1 MVGASRTRITISPK
15 KNVLAK
21 IDEYA
26 EKMGMSR
33 SDVVCFMVMQGIE
46 SYETVKNL
54 PADVMMKLAESIGG
68 TK

>member
-1 MVGASRTRITISPK
+1 MIGKDRVRITISPK
-15 KNVLAK
+15 RNVLEK

-33 SDVVCFMVMQGIE
+33 SDVVCWMVMQGIE
-46 SYETVKNL
+46 SYETVKSL

-68 TK
+68 AK

>member
-1 MVGASRTRITISPK
+1 MVGSNRVRITISPK
-15 KNVLAK
+15 KNVLEK

-54 PADVMMKLAESIGG
+54 PADVLMKLAESIGD
-68 TK
+68 KK